1 MSGDNEYL
9 NGLIF
14 KHKHEKAP
22 DYVIA
27 KVSIKRLEL
36 IESLQ
41 AREGE
46 WINLDLKESQAGKLH
61 APIDNWKPNSEG
73 GNAAR
78 TQRQERSGPRKDE
91 FTDNGRQSAPATPFI
106 DDDIPF

>member
-1 MSGDNEYL
+1 MSADNEYL

-41 AREGE
+41 ARDGE
-46 WINLDLKESQAGKLH
+46 WINLELKESQGGKLH
-61 APIDNWKPNSEG
+61 APIDNWKPNSDG
-73 GNAAR
+73 GGAK
-78 TQRQERSGPRKDE
+78 RSGPRRDE
-91 FTDNGRQSAPATPFI
+91 FSDNGRQPAPAKTADDVPF